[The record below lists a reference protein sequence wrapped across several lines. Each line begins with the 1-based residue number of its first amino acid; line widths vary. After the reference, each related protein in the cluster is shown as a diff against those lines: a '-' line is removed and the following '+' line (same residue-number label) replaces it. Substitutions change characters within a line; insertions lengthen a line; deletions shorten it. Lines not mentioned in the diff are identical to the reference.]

1 MYIAQDGERLAKP
14 GRPEGDARVKAD
26 PTGFGYPDEMNG
38 QIHVGEENATRA
50 LARDQSIG
58 RIDQLHESRVV
69 GD

>member
-1 MYIAQDGERLAKP
+1 
-14 GRPEGDARVKAD
+14 
-26 PTGFGYPDEMNG
+26 MNG